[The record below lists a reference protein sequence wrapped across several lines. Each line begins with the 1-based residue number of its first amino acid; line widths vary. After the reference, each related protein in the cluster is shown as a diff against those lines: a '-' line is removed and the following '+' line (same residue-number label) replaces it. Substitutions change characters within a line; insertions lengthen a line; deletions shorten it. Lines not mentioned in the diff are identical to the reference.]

1 MITVNGYSNLEPIG
15 QGGVG
20 DVYRAVNELTGT
32 TVAIKVLRDVSDK
45 SVAWHRTRREF
56 AALKALTGHPNVIQL
71 IELIELEQGPALV
84 MEFAPGGSVADVMR
98 CRDSALSTAETVQIG
113 CDTAT
118 ALVAAHEQGIVH
130 RDIKPQNL
138 LFDADGR
145 VKLCDFGIA
154 ALAHSEKFRARTN
167 ALSHRYASPE
177 DLDNEGEIGP
187 SCDVYSLGATLLHI
201 ARGAPPTLRER
212 LKPWRPPAGASVDVA
227 ALDAVIAAC
236 LRPNPKQRPTA
247 AQVLTDL
254 ALINIE
260 PGPVEAVGF
269 DDRTLRSVQPIE
281 QPGSPDAVEQPAVHR
296 PPQEPKPAVV
306 RPAPARPAARSRRR
320 GIAARCIGAASL
332 LGIAVVGFVALNQ
345 GQRSGDVLSTRK
357 VKLTTRPTNL
367 PELTDISWPFGDDGV
382 CLVQSS
388 GADELVPVACDQA
401 HDVQRFATA
410 TLDKTLFPAS
420 AVFDSEV
427 IDRAVGAICTPLF
440 ETFVG
445 AQYRSSRLQISITRP
460 SPGTWRTADRVFQC
474 LLGVGGR
481 RVIGDA
487 RNSAS

>member
-1 MITVNGYSNLEPIG
+1 MITVNGYTNLEPVG

-32 TVAIKVLRDVSDK
+32 TVAIKVLRDVSDQ

-84 MEFAPGGSVADVMR
+84 MELAPGGSVADMMR
-98 CRDSALSTAETVQIG
+98 CRESAMSTAETVQIG
-113 CDTAT
+113 RDTAT
-118 ALVAAHEQGIVH
+118 ALVAAHQQGIVH

-138 LFDADGR
+138 LFDAMGK

-177 DLDNEGEIGP
+177 DLDNEGEVGP
-187 SCDVYSLGATLLHI
+187 ACDVYSLGATLLHI

-212 LKPWRPPAGASVDVA
+212 LKPWRPPAGTSVEVA

-236 LRPNPKQRPTA
+236 LRPNPKHRPTA

-254 ALINIE
+254 DLISVE
-260 PGPVEAVGF
+260 PGPVEAVWS
-269 DDRTLRSVQPIE
+269 DDLTLRSVPPIE
-281 QPGSPDAVEQPAVHR
+281 QPDFPDAVEQPGAR
-296 PPQEPKPAVV
+296 RSPEQPNPAVV
-306 RPAPARPAARSRRR
+306 RPAPARPAIRSRHR
-320 GIAARCIGAASL
+320 IAARCIVAASL
-332 LGIAVVGFVALNQ
+332 LGIAVVVFVALSQ
-345 GQRSGDVLSTRK
+345 GPRSGDVSSMQK

-367 PELTDISWPFGDDGV
+367 PELTDVAWPFGGDGV

-388 GADELVPVACDQA
+388 GADELMPVTCDHV

-410 TLDKTLFPAS
+410 TLDQTLFPAN
-420 AVFDSEV
+420 AVFDSEM
-427 IDRAVGAICTPLF
+427 IEEAVGAICTPLF

-445 AQYRSSRLQISITRP
+445 GPYRSSQLQISITRP
-460 SPGTWRTADRVFQC
+460 SPGTWRTGDRVVQC